1 MGFNRPTTTMRRPW
15 IKIEA
20 CTPDKPEICVIATH
34 LKMDEDM
41 VMGKLVRLW
50 SWVTTNHIKS
60 DDLSVTKEFID
71 KLVAKKGFAEAM
83 IKAGWLQEDG
93 EHLMLPNF
101 ERHHSD
107 AAKTRALTAVRVA
120 RHRALKDG
128 GGKEKPSRKNVT
140 KKSLVFENSTE
151 SAEIESPVTSTISE
165 SNDLVADKHA
175 QAPAQGL
182 IEALSGVSEN
192 LDPGLVS
199 GGFAEKEVEGV
210 GGAPVPLCG
219 TRRSGE
225 IAEEGIEGVEPIS
238 INAEPTFRPLHI
250 DSPAAAL
257 QDFPS
262 EYVPM
267 DDLEPAPASLV
278 PAPPLEEGLA
288 SSPEPSPE
296 PSPEQVKES
305 EAKAEVPP
313 KKGRKKQGT
322 DDAQAML
329 F

>member
-1 MGFNRPTTTMRRPW
+1 MRRPW

-20 CTPDKPEICVIATH
+20 CTPDKPEICAIATH

-83 IKAGWLQEDG
+83 IKAGWLQEDD

-120 RHRALKDG
+120 RHRAH
-128 GGKEKPSRKNVT
+128 KEGERREKSSRKNVT
-140 KKSLVFENSTE
+140 KKALDDGGAAE
-151 SAEIESPVTSTISE
+151 SAKIESSPTSITAE
-165 SNDLVADKHA
+165 PNDHVAIEHA
-175 QAPAQGL
+175 QDPFQEPV
-182 IEALSGVSEN
+182 EALPGVSEN

-199 GGFAEKEVEGV
+199 GGVADEKVEDV

-219 TRRSGE
+219 TRRSAE
-225 IAEEGIEGVEPIS
+225 IAGESIEGVEPIS

-262 EYVPM
+262 EYVPV

-278 PAPPLEEGLA
+278 PAPPFKEGQA

-296 PSPEQVKES
+296 PVKEPG
-305 EAKAEVPP
+305 AKAEVPP